1 VRTLVISDLHIGS
14 RLGRDVLRHPEA
26 LAGLLDAL
34 DGVDRLVLL
43 GDVVELAEGGA
54 RQAMA
59 VAEPILRAVGARMGA
74 EREIVVVPGNHDVW
88 LARRW
93 LRAQGPALTVDA
105 VVPHD
110 ASRALEAVTTWLAPA
125 RVEVRAPGV
134 WLSPRV
140 YATHGHYLDRHLR
153 PEFAWGFKRRHVRR
167 GADAVVG
174 PADYERRRPGRGA
187 RVTVEGRLT
196 RILPRPLASL
206 VEDAAELLRAATM
219 PDPRRLQSHRI
230 APLTRILL
238 GAQMQRASI
247 PALLHAIARIGVE
260 PEWVVFGHVHRNG
273 PRAGDDPALWSG
285 RVGADLRPRVAN
297 TGSWIYEPL
306 LLHRGTP
313 PHPYWPGGAILI
325 DDDGDPQAVGL
336 LDDVDAGALF
346 ARGGRLWWPRRARG
360 SV

>member
-26 LAGLLDAL
+26 LAALLDAL

-43 GDVVELAEGGA
+43 GDVVELAEGRP
-54 RQAMA
+54 RQAMK
-59 VAEPILRAVGARMGA
+59 VAEPILRAIGARVGA
-74 EREIVVVPGNHDVW
+74 ERELILVPGNHDAG
-88 LARRW
+88 LTRTW
-93 LRAQGPALTVDA
+93 LRAQGAALTVDA

-110 ASRALEAVTTWLAPA
+110 ASRALRAVTSWLAPA

-140 YATHGHYLDRHLR
+140 FATHGHHLDRHLL
-153 PEFAWGFKRRHVRR
+153 PEAAWGLGRRRAAR
-167 GADAVVG
+167 GDDAVVG
-174 PADYERRRPGRGA
+174 PGAYERRRPGRGA
-187 RVTVEGRLT
+187 RVSVEARLT
-196 RILPRPLASL
+196 RILPRPLATL

-219 PDPRRLQSHRI
+219 PSPRRLHPHRI
-230 APLTRILL
+230 AWLTRRLL

-247 PALLHAIARIGVE
+247 PALLHATARLGVE
-260 PEWVVFGHVHRNG
+260 AEWIVFGHVHRNG

-285 RVGADLRPRVAN
+285 PGGHPRVAN

-313 PHPYWPGGAILI
+313 PHPYWPGGAILL
-325 DDDGDPQAVGL
+325 DDDGDPEPVGL
-336 LDDVDAGALF
+336 LDAVDAGALF
-346 ARGGRLWWPRRARG
+346 ARDGRLWRSGPA
-360 SV
+360 